1 MEDDNPVDPFL
12 LLGVTRDCTDFD
24 VTRAYRAAALR
35 LHPDK
40 NPSAEAAAQFQAVK
54 LASETLLDPALRA
67 AAARAADARAL
78 TSARRSKMTA
88 ERARLREELE
98 ARERASGAARAAEAG
113 AAAAAGDVLRLRR
126 EGQDVV
132 ERFMAARVAVA
143 VAPPPARVVAG
154 VVGTAPGAGAPQHA
168 PHGESP
174 AAKRARFEAPSEQA
188 AAQLLVR
195 EGDLLGRMRALGV
208 VQTHA

>member
-1 MEDDNPVDPFL
+1 MEDDNSVDPFL
-12 LLGVTRDCTDFD
+12 LLGVTRDCTDVD

-78 TSARRSKMTA
+78 ASARRSKMTA

-132 ERFMAARVAVA
+132 ERFMAARVAA
-143 VAPPPARVVAG
+143 AGAPPPARVAAG
-154 VVGTAPGAGAPQHA
+154 VGAAPGAGAPQHA
-168 PHGESP
+168 PRGESP

-188 AAQLLVR
+188 VAQLLVR

-208 VQTHA
+208 VQTRA